1 MEYNNN
7 NYNKYIMKNDFSVI
21 INDIPLYNKIDSIL
35 CQIIKYFPQVIP
47 AVQYTNNTNIV
58 SYIYEIFMQL
68 YNQKDTDQVI
78 FNTIKQR
85 ISQISAYRTSL
96 YTLLSQPQVAQR
108 SPEWYELRK
117 NRLTASA
124 VAQAIGK
131 GKFSTKADLLKDKA
145 FPELAKPFDS
155 HSCPPLR
162 HGIIL
167 EDMSARCYSQRL
179 NNIKIHNFGMIPHQT
194 LNCFGASPDGINEL
208 GIMVEIK
215 TPYRRRVDGNIPYE
229 YMVQMQGQMAVCALN
244 ECDFVDAEIYFNY
257 KCIEDYI
264 NENTNNIDHG
274 VIVEYID
281 DTNNRQY
288 LYSPEY
294 LTVQEC
300 LKWAEDIRNKQFKNK
315 HCLLLPW
322 KLNKIII
329 KRVYFN
335 EEVWSDLIPQIEEF
349 WQEVINLR
357 NAGVDALPKKT
368 NKYSRKTVVVDTNI
382 VSNKFPN
389 KVASTAQFIDSDE
402 D

>member
-1 MEYNNN
+1 
-7 NYNKYIMKNDFSVI
+7 MKNDFSVI
-21 INDIPLYNKIDSIL
+21 INEIPLYNKIDSIL
-35 CQIIKYFPQVIP
+35 CQIIKYFPQLIP
-47 AVQYTNNTNIV
+47 AVQYDINIV
-58 SYIYEIFMQL
+58 DYIYELYMQL
-68 YNQKDTDQVI
+68 YNQKESNHDVY
-78 FNTIKQR
+78 NTIKQR
-85 ISQISAYRTSL
+85 ICQISTYRNNL
-96 YTLLSQPQVAQR
+96 YTLLTQPQVAQR

-131 GKFSTKADLLKDKA
+131 GKFSTKAELLKDKA

-167 EDMSARCYSQRL
+167 EDMTARCYSQRL
-179 NNIKIHNFGMIPHQT
+179 NNIKIHNFGMIPHPT

-264 NENTNNIDHG
+264 SDNTNNIDHG

-281 DTNNRQY
+281 DTDKNANNKQY

-294 LTVQEC
+294 LTVHEC
-300 LKWAEDIRNKQFKNK
+300 IKWAEDIRTSKFKNK

-322 KLNKIII
+322 KLNKIMI

-335 EEVWSDLIPQIEEF
+335 EEVWSELIPQIEDF
-349 WQEVINLR
+349 WKEVITLR
-357 NAGVDALPKKT
+357 NAGVDALPKKI
-368 NKYSRKTVVVDTNI
+368 NKYAHKTLVLDSTK
-382 VSNKFPN
+382 VSNKIQT
-389 KVASTAQFIDSDE
+389 KYTTQFIDSDE

>member
-1 MEYNNN
+1 
-7 NYNKYIMKNDFSVI
+7 MKNDFSVI
-21 INDIPLYNKIDSIL
+21 INEIPLYNKIDSIL
-35 CQIIKYFPQVIP
+35 CQIIKYFPQLIP
-47 AVQYTNNTNIV
+47 VVQYDINNNIV
-58 SYIYEIFMQL
+58 EYIYDLYMQL
-68 YNQKDTDQVI
+68 YNQKNTDQVLL
-78 FNTIKQR
+78 NTIKQR
-85 ISQISAYRTSL
+85 VNQINTYRNNL
-96 YTLLSQPQVAQR
+96 YTLLAQPQVAQR

-131 GKFSTKADLLKDKA
+131 GKFASKADLLKDKA

-179 NNIKIHNFGMIPHQT
+179 NNIKIHNFGMIPHPT
-194 LNCFGASPDGINEL
+194 INCFGASPDGINEL

-264 NENTNNIDHG
+264 NENSNNIDHG

-281 DTNNRQY
+281 DTDTNKQY

-294 LTVQEC
+294 LTVHEC
-300 LKWAEDIRNKQFKNK
+300 LKWAEDMRNSKFKNK

-322 KLNKIII
+322 KLNKIMI

-335 EEVWSDLIPQIEEF
+335 EEVWCELIPQIEDF
-349 WQEVINLR
+349 WKEVITLR
-357 NAGVDALPKKT
+357 NAGVDALPKKI
-368 NKYSRKTVVVDTNI
+368 NKYISKKTLVLDPTKI
-382 VSNKFPN
+382 PT
-389 KVASTAQFIDSDE
+389 KVSTAQFIDSDE